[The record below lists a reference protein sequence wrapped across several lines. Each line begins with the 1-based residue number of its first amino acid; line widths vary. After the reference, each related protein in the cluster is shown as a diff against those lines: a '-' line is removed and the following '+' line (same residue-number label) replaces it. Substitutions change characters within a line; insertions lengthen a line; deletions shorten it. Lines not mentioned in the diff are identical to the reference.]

1 MKDKYLR
8 QGDTTSVLITFDES
22 IGQKDLKV
30 GLYDSNDRE
39 VFSAT
44 LSGGGVTA
52 LGGNTYQVIIG
63 HEVTVGLAGAYYLDL
78 LLKSPNDTSYVNTGE
93 RPVNLIF
100 KKAVISKNLQ

>member
-22 IGQKDLKV
+22 IEQKDLKV

-44 LSGGGVTA
+44 FSGGGVTA

-63 HEVTVGLAGAYYLDL
+63 HDITVEFVGAYYMDI
-78 LLKSPNDTSYVNTGE
+78 LLKSPDDTSYVNTGE
-93 RPVNLIF
+93 RSVKLIF
-100 KKAVISKNLQ
+100 KKAVISKKL